1 MTASRSGLALDELS
15 AEIRPQD
22 DLFRHVNGAWLDR
35 TEIPEDKARW
45 GSFHLIAEQAEKD
58 VHAIVEET
66 RDAEPGTESRK
77 IGDLYTSFM
86 DTERIAELGAE
97 PLREQLTRAD
107 AIDSIPTLLRTL
119 GELERDGIGGLIGL
133 YVEPDPGNP
142 QRYVPFLVQGG
153 LSLPDESYYR
163 LENFEMLR
171 TVYRGHIER
180 VLDLAGVP
188 DASTGLSA
196 SAASADR
203 IFALETEVATHHWDN
218 VRSRDAV
225 ATYNLKSW
233 DEVTELA
240 GIDLRPWLEGTAPG
254 REDAFAEANVYQPS
268 FFEGLGSLLVEE
280 RLEDW
285 KAWVRWRIVHGA
297 AAFLSDPFVDE
308 NFAFYGT
315 QITGVPV
322 NRDRWKRGVG
332 LAEAAMGEAI
342 GRVYVERHFPPAAKT
357 AMDELVANLIQAY
370 RQSITDLEW
379 MSPETRERALAKLDA
394 FTPKIGYPVKW
405 RDYSALEIDAL
416 DLVGNVRR
424 AHIHEHDRQIGRIGD
439 EVDRDEWYMTPQT
452 VNAYYNPLM
461 NEIVF
466 PAAILQHPFF
476 EADRDAA
483 ANYGG
488 IGAVIGHEIGHGFD
502 DQGSR
507 FDGDGSL
514 RDWWTDADRTAF
526 EERTSVLIEQFSALV
541 PRGLPEENKVNGALT
556 IGENIGDLGGLGIAI
571 KAYELSLGKN
581 SAGEP
586 VDPSTGSGT
595 GPEIDGYTGIQRLL
609 LSWAQIW
616 QQKGRDAETIRLL
629 TIDPHSP
636 NEFRCN
642 QIVRNIDAFYDAFDV
657 TESDELWLDA
667 DKRVTIW

>member
-1 MTASRSGLALDELS
+1 MTDASRSGLALDELS

-22 DLFRHVNGAWLDR
+22 DLFRHVNGAWLER
-35 TEIPEDKARW
+35 TDIPDDKARW

-58 VHAIVEET
+58 VRAIVEET
-66 RDAEPGTESRK
+66 QDAEPGSESRK
-77 IGDLYTSFM
+77 IGDLYSSFM
-86 DTERIAELGAE
+86 DTDRIAEQGAT
-97 PLREQLTRAD
+97 PLAEQLARTD
-107 AIDSIPTLLRTL
+107 AISSIPELLRTL

-163 LENFEMLR
+163 LENFEAVR
-171 TVYRGHIER
+171 TAYRAHIEKI
-180 VLDLAGVP
+180 LELAEVP
-188 DASTGLSA
+188 DA
-196 SAASADR
+196 AASADR

-225 ATYNLKSW
+225 ATYNLKTW
-233 DEVTELA
+233 DEVTALA
-240 GIDLRPWLEGTAPG
+240 GVDLRPWLEGTAPG

-268 FFEGLGSLLVEE
+268 FFEGLGSLLTDE

-285 KAWVRWRIVHGA
+285 KAWVRFRIVHGA

-315 QITGVPV
+315 QLTGVPV
-322 NRDRWKRGVG
+322 NRERWKRGVG
-332 LAEAAMGEAI
+332 LAEAALGEAI
-342 GRVYVERHFPPAAKT
+342 GRVYVERHFPPAAKV
-357 AMDELVANLIQAY
+357 AMDELVANLIEAY
-370 RQSITDLEW
+370 RQSITELEW

-394 FTPKIGYPVKW
+394 FTPKVGYPVKW
-405 RDYSALEIDAL
+405 RDYSALEIDAG

-424 AHIHEHDRQIGRIGD
+424 AHIHEHDRQIGRIGGP
-439 EVDRDEWYMTPQT
+439 VDRDEWYMTPQT

-466 PAAILQHPFF
+466 PAAILQYPFF

-526 EERTSVLIEQFSALV
+526 EERTSVLIEQFNALV
-541 PRGLPEENKVNGALT
+541 PRGLAEENKVNGALT

-571 KAYELSLGKN
+571 KAYELSLHG
-581 SAGEP
+581 A
-586 VDPSTGSGT
+586 DA
-595 GPEIDGYTGIQRLL
+595 PEIDGFTGIQRLL

-629 TIDPHSP
+629 TVDPHSP

-642 QIVRNIDAFYDAFDV
+642 QIVRNIDAFYDAFGV
-657 TESDELWLDA
+657 AESDELWLDT

>member
-1 MTASRSGLALDELS
+1 
-15 AEIRPQD
+15 
-22 DLFRHVNGAWLDR
+22 
-35 TEIPEDKARW
+35 
-45 GSFHLIAEQAEKD
+45 
-58 VHAIVEET
+58 
-66 RDAEPGTESRK
+66 
-77 IGDLYTSFM
+77 M
-86 DTERIAELGAE
+86 DTERINELGAA
-97 PLREQLTRAD
+97 PLTEQLARAD
-107 AIDSIPTLLRTL
+107 AIDSIPALLRTL

-133 YVEPDPGNP
+133 FVEPDPGNP

-163 LENFEMLR
+163 LENFDAVR
-171 TVYRGHIER
+171 TAYRGHIER
-180 VLDLAGVP
+180 ILELAGLP
-188 DASTGLSA
+188 DA
-196 SAASADR
+196 AASADR

-218 VRSRDAV
+218 VKSRDAV

-233 DEVTELA
+233 DEVTALA
-240 GIDLRPWLEGTAPG
+240 GVDLRPWLEGTAPG
-254 REDAFAEANVYQPS
+254 REEAFAEANVYQPS
-268 FFEGLGSLLVEE
+268 FFEGLGSLLVPE

-285 KAWVRWRIVHGA
+285 KAWVRFRIVHGA

-315 QITGVPV
+315 QLTGVPV
-322 NRDRWKRGVG
+322 NRERWKRGVG
-332 LAEAAMGEAI
+332 LSEAAMGEAI
-342 GRVYVERHFPPAAKT
+342 GRVYVERHFPPASKA
-357 AMDELVANLIQAY
+357 AMDELVANLIEAY
-370 RQSITDLEW
+370 RQSIAELEW
-379 MSPETRERALAKLDA
+379 MTAETRERALAKLDA

-424 AHIHEHDRQIGRIGD
+424 AHIHEHDRQIGRIGG

-526 EERTSVLIEQFSALV
+526 EERTSVLIEQFNALV

-571 KAYELSLGKN
+571 KAYELSLN
-581 SAGEP
+581 GEAAP
-586 VDPSTGSGT
+586 V
-595 GPEIDGYTGIQRLL
+595 IDGYTGLQRLL

-657 TESDELWLDA
+657 TESDELWLDT

>member
-1 MTASRSGLALDELS
+1 MTDASRSGLALDELS

-22 DLFRHVNGAWLDR
+22 DLFRHVNGAWLER

-66 RDAEPGTESRK
+66 RDAEPGSESRK
-77 IGDLYTSFM
+77 IGDLYASFM
-86 DTERIAELGAE
+86 DIQRIERIGAE
-97 PLREQLTRAD
+97 PLRDQLARAD

-163 LENFEMLR
+163 LENFETVR
-171 TVYRGHIER
+171 TAYRAHIER
-180 VLDLAGVP
+180 MLELAAVP
-188 DASTGLSA
+188 EA
-196 SAASADR
+196 AASADR

-218 VRSRDAV
+218 VKSRDAV
-225 ATYNLKSW
+225 ATYNLLSW
-233 DEVTELA
+233 EKVTELA
-240 GIDLRPWLEGTAPG
+240 GVELRPWLEGTAPG
-254 REDAFAEANVYQPS
+254 REEAFAEANVYQPS
-268 FFEGLGSLLVEE
+268 FLEGLGSLLVEE

-297 AAFLSDPFVDE
+297 AAFLSDEFVDE

-315 QITGVPV
+315 QLTGVPV
-322 NRDRWKRGVG
+322 NRERWKRGVG
-332 LAEAAMGEAI
+332 LTEAAMGEAI
-342 GRVYVERHFPPAAKT
+342 GRVYVERHFPPAAKE
-357 AMDELVANLIQAY
+357 AMDELVANLIEAY
-370 RQSITDLEW
+370 RQSITNLEW
-379 MSPETRERALAKLDA
+379 MTAETRERALAKLDA

-405 RDYSALEIDAL
+405 RDYSALEIDAE

-424 AHIHEHDRQIGRIGD
+424 AHIHEHDRQIGRIGGP
-439 EVDRDEWYMTPQT
+439 VDRDEWYMTPQT

-514 RDWWTDADRTAF
+514 RDWWTDADRAAF
-526 EERTSVLIEQFSALV
+526 EERTSVLIEQYNELV
-541 PRGLPEENKVNGALT
+541 PRGLPAENKVNGALT

-571 KAYELSLGKN
+571 KAYELSLG
-581 SAGEP
+581 GEDAP
-586 VDPSTGSGT
+586 V
-595 GPEIDGYTGIQRLL
+595 IDGYTGIQRLL

>member
-1 MTASRSGLALDELS
+1 MLCCSDDVDAYPVRMTASRSGLALDELS

-22 DLFRHVNGAWLDR
+22 DLFRHVNGAWLER
-35 TEIPEDKARW
+35 TEIPDDKARW

-58 VHAIVEET
+58 VRAIVEET

-97 PLREQLTRAD
+97 PLAEQLARTD
-107 AIDSIPTLLRTL
+107 AIDSIPALLRTL

-133 YVEPDPGNP
+133 YIEPDPGNP

-163 LENFEMLR
+163 LENFEAVR
-171 TVYRGHIER
+171 TAYRGHIER
-180 VLDLAGVP
+180 ILGLAGIP
-188 DASTGLSA
+188 DA
-196 SAASADR
+196 AASADR

-218 VRSRDAV
+218 VKSRDAV
-225 ATYNLKSW
+225 ATYNLKTW
-233 DEVTELA
+233 EEVTELA
-240 GIDLRPWLEGTAPG
+240 GVDLRPWLEGTAPG

-268 FFEGLGSLLVEE
+268 FFEGLGALLTEE

-285 KAWVRWRIVHGA
+285 KAWVRFRIVHGA
-297 AAFLSDPFVDE
+297 AAFLSDEFVDE

-315 QITGVPV
+315 QLTGVPV
-322 NRDRWKRGVG
+322 NRERWKRGVG
-332 LAEAAMGEAI
+332 LAEAALGEAI
-342 GRVYVERHFPPAAKT
+342 GRVYVERHFPPASKT
-357 AMDELVANLIQAY
+357 AMDELVANLIEAY
-370 RQSITDLEW
+370 RQSITNLEW
-379 MSPETRERALAKLDA
+379 MTAETRERALAKLDA

-405 RDYSALEIDAL
+405 RDYSTLEIDAG

-424 AHIHEHDRQIGRIGD
+424 AHIHEHDRQIGRIGG

-526 EERTSVLIEQFSALV
+526 EERTSVLIEQYNALV

-586 VDPSTGSGT
+586 VEP
-595 GPEIDGYTGIQRLL
+595 PVIDGYTGIQRLL

-629 TIDPHSP
+629 TVDPHSP

>member
-1 MTASRSGLALDELS
+1 MTDASRSGLALDELS

-22 DLFRHVNGAWLDR
+22 DLFRHVNGAWLER
-35 TEIPEDKARW
+35 TEIPDDKARW

-86 DTERIAELGAE
+86 DTEHINELGAA
-97 PLREQLTRAD
+97 PLAEQLARAD
-107 AIDSIPTLLRTL
+107 AIDSIPALLRTL

-163 LENFEMLR
+163 LENFEAVR
-171 TVYRGHIER
+171 AAYRGHLER
-180 VLDLAGVP
+180 LLELAGVA
-188 DASTGLSA
+188 DA
-196 SAASADR
+196 AASADR

-225 ATYNLKSW
+225 ATYNLMSW
-233 DEVTELA
+233 DAVTELA
-240 GIDLRPWLEGTAPG
+240 GVDLRPWLEGTAPG
-254 REDAFAEANVYQPS
+254 REEAFAEANVYQPS
-268 FFEGLGSLLVEE
+268 FFEGLGSLLTEE

-315 QITGVPV
+315 QLTGVPV
-322 NRDRWKRGVG
+322 NRERWKRGVG

-342 GRVYVERHFPPAAKT
+342 GRVYVERHFPPASKA
-357 AMDELVANLIQAY
+357 AMDELVANLIEAY
-370 RQSITDLEW
+370 RQSITNLEW
-379 MSPETRERALAKLDA
+379 MTAETRRRALAKLDA

-405 RDYSALEIDAL
+405 RDYSALEIDAG

-424 AHIHEHDRQIGRIGD
+424 AHIHEHDRQIGRIGG

-514 RDWWTDADRTAF
+514 RDWWTDADRAAF
-526 EERTSVLIEQFSALV
+526 EERTSVLIEQYSALV

-571 KAYELSLGKN
+571 KAYELSLQ
-581 SAGEP
+581 GEEA
-586 VDPSTGSGT
+586 
-595 GPEIDGYTGIQRLL
+595 PEIDGYTGIQRLL

-629 TIDPHSP
+629 TVDPHSP

-642 QIVRNIDAFYDAFDV
+642 QIVRNIDAFYDAFGV

>member
-1 MTASRSGLALDELS
+1 MTDSRSGLALDELS

-58 VHAIVEET
+58 VRAIVEET

-77 IGDLYTSFM
+77 IGDLYSSFM
-86 DTERIAELGAE
+86 DTERITDLGAT
-97 PLREQLTRAD
+97 PLAEQLARAE
-107 AIDSIPTLLRTL
+107 AISSIPELLRTL

-163 LENFEMLR
+163 LENFEAVR
-171 TVYRGHIER
+171 TAYRGHIEK
-180 VLDLAGVP
+180 LLELAELP
-188 DASTGLSA
+188 DA
-196 SAASADR
+196 AASADR

-225 ATYNLKSW
+225 ATYNLKTW
-233 DEVTELA
+233 DEVTALA
-240 GIDLRPWLEGTAPG
+240 GVDLRPWLEGTAPG

-268 FFEGLGSLLVEE
+268 FFEGLGSLLTEE

-285 KAWVRWRIVHGA
+285 KAWVRFRIVHGA

-315 QITGVPV
+315 QLTGVPV
-322 NRDRWKRGVG
+322 NRERWKRGVG
-332 LAEAAMGEAI
+332 LTEAALGEAI
-342 GRVYVERHFPPAAKT
+342 GRVYVERHFPPASKT
-357 AMDELVANLIQAY
+357 AMDELVANLIEAY
-370 RQSITDLEW
+370 RQSIADLEW
-379 MSPETRERALAKLDA
+379 MTPETRDRALAKLDA

-405 RDYSALEIDAL
+405 RDYSALEIDAA

-424 AHIHEHDRQIGRIGD
+424 AHIHEHDRQIGRIGG

-514 RDWWTDADRTAF
+514 RDWWTDADRSAF
-526 EERTSVLIEQFSALV
+526 EERTSVLIEQYNALV
-541 PRGLPEENKVNGALT
+541 PRGLADENKVNGALT

-571 KAYELSLGKN
+571 RAYELSLG
-581 SAGEP
+581 GEEAP
-586 VDPSTGSGT
+586 V
-595 GPEIDGYTGIQRLL
+595 IDGYTGLQRLL

-657 TESDELWLDA
+657 TESDELWLDT

>member
-1 MTASRSGLALDELS
+1 MTDSRSGLALDELS

-22 DLFRHVNGAWLDR
+22 DLFRHVNGAWLER

-66 RDAEPGTESRK
+66 QDAEPGTESRK

-86 DTERIAELGAE
+86 DTERIAELGAS
-97 PLREQLTRAD
+97 PLLDQLARVD
-107 AIDSIPTLLRTL
+107 AISSIPALLRTL

-163 LENFEMLR
+163 LDNFADLR
-171 TVYRGHIER
+171 VTYRGHIQRMLE
-180 VLDLAGVP
+180 LAGV
-188 DASTGLSA
+188 DDDSTEPGKSA
-196 SAASADR
+196 AASADR
-203 IFALETEVATHHWDN
+203 IFALETELATHHWDN
-218 VRSRDAV
+218 VKSRDAV
-225 ATYNLKSW
+225 ATYNLMSW
-233 DEVTELA
+233 DAVLELA
-240 GIDLRPWLEGTAPG
+240 GVDLHPWLEGTAPG
-254 REDAFAEANVYQPS
+254 REETFAEANVYQPS
-268 FFEGLGSLLVEE
+268 FLEGLGSLLVQE

-285 KAWVRWRIVHGA
+285 KAWLRFRIVHGA
-297 AAFLSDPFVDE
+297 AAFLSDPFVEE

-315 QITGVPV
+315 QLTGVPV
-322 NRDRWKRGVG
+322 NRERWKRGVG

-342 GRVYVERHFPPAAKT
+342 GRVYVERHFPPAAKV
-357 AMDELVANLIQAY
+357 AMDELVANLIEAY
-370 RQSITDLEW
+370 RQSIADLEW

-405 RDYSALEIDAL
+405 RDYSTLEIDAF

-424 AHIHEHDRQIGRIGD
+424 AHIHEHDRQIGRIG
-439 EVDRDEWYMTPQT
+439 EPVDRDEWYMTPQT

-488 IGAVIGHEIGHGFD
+488 IGAVIGHEVGHGFD

-514 RDWWTDADRTAF
+514 RDWWTDADRAAF
-526 EERTSVLIEQFSALV
+526 EERTSVLVEQFNALT
-541 PRGLPEENKVNGALT
+541 PRGLSGEYVVNGALT

-571 KAYELSLGKN
+571 KAYELSLDGT
-581 SAGEP
+581 EP
-586 VDPSTGSGT
+586 PV
-595 GPEIDGYTGIQRLL
+595 IDGYTGIQRLL

-642 QIVRNIDAFYDAFDV
+642 QIVRNIDAFYDAFEV
-657 TESDELWLDA
+657 TESDELWLDS